1 MRHTASLRDEQK
13 AHYRGKQETFEN
25 VGPIRHCE
33 PPHAAVLHCH
43 SPGVVTVA
51 RRLRYRCPQKR
62 RRQRQRVTGDRY
74 GPIDWAPYDW
84 TQFADVTTRQLLTAQ
99 VAHFGTGVE
108 HELER

>member
-1 MRHTASLRDEQK
+1 MSTKTTTTTTTRD
-13 AHYRGKQETFEN
+13 R
-25 VGPIRHCE
+25 
-33 PPHAAVLHCH
+33 
-43 SPGVVTVA
+43 
-51 RRLRYRCPQKR
+51 
-62 RRQRQRVTGDRY
+62 GDRY